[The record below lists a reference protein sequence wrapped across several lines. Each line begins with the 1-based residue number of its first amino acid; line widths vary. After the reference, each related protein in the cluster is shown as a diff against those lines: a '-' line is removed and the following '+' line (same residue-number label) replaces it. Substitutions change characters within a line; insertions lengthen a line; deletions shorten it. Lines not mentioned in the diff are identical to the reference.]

1 MKKLL
6 IITSLATLFV
16 FEAKA
21 GNPDRVGSAGASHL
35 LINPWARSAGLANS
49 AMASVNGVEAC
60 FLNVAGLA
68 FTKKTDLVF
77 SSSNYLAGT
86 GIKLNAVGFGQ
97 KIGESGALGL
107 TVVNMNFGDLAITET
122 DLPEGGIGTF
132 SPSYTNIGIS
142 YAKGFSNSIYG
153 GLTMRLISEA
163 IYNVRAQGVSF
174 DAGIRYVTGEKE
186 NVRFGITL
194 RNVGPPMRYRG
205 DGLSTTAT
213 ISTGSSGSTSLTMDQ
228 RSEKYEL
235 PSLVNVGFAY
245 DHAFTET
252 LKLTGN
258 AQFTS
263 NSFSRDQMGLG
274 LDLAF
279 RERFILRGGYMWDVG
294 TTSEGND
301 GRTSVF
307 TGPTGGVTVQVPAG
321 TKGSVIGLDYSY
333 RVTNPFAGVHSLGV
347 HITL

>member
-6 IITSLATLFV
+6 IITSLATLFAL
-16 FEAKA
+16 ESKA

-68 FTKKTDLVF
+68 FTKRTDLVF

-86 GIKLNAVGFGQ
+86 GIKLNAVGLGQ
-97 KIGESGALGL
+97 KVGESGALGL

-132 SPSYTNIGIS
+132 SPRYTNIGIS

-153 GLTMRLISEA
+153 GITMKVISEA
-163 IYNVRAQGVSF
+163 IYNVRAQGVAF
-174 DAGIRYVTGEKE
+174 DAGIRYVTGEKD

-194 RNVGPPMRYRG
+194 RNVGPPMRYKG

-213 ISTGSSGSTSLTMDQ
+213 ISTGSAGSTTLTMDQ

-245 DHAFTET
+245 DHDFTET

-307 TGPTGGVTVQVPAG
+307 TGPTAGLTVQVPAG

-333 RVTNPFAGVHSLGV
+333 RVTNPFAGVHSMGV